1 MKIEKIKKHFSKD
14 HFPLGNEDV
23 SSSSTF
29 MEPVCL
35 ALLDKFFMTE
45 LFLIGY

>member
-1 MKIEKIKKHFSKD
+1 MSGHWEMTMAA
-14 HFPLGNEDV
+14 V
-23 SSSSTF
+23 SSASTF

>member
-1 MKIEKIKKHFSKD
+1 MNGYWEIKMAA
-14 HFPLGNEDV
+14 V

-29 MEPVCL
+29 MEPVSF

-45 LFLIGY
+45 LFLIDY